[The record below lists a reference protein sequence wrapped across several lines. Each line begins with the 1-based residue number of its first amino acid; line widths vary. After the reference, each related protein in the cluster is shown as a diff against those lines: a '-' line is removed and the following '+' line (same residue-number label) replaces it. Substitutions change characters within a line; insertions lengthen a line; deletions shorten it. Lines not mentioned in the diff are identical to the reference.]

1 MAVTNYLDNAMNI
14 RYVVELSEEERNE
27 LTNLVSKGKASAR
40 MLKRANVLLMSD
52 RRKYQ
57 DKDISR
63 ALNVGTAT
71 IYRTK
76 KSFVEEGLT
85 QALNEGA
92 RPGMPRKLD
101 ANQEAL
107 LIALA
112 CSQPPEGLCRW
123 TLNLIADKFVSLSD
137 VEVVSTETIRRR
149 FKENDLKPWQ
159 KKMWCVGKMNA
170 DYVAQMEHVLDLY
183 ARPENPAEPVV
194 NFDEAMKQLVADIT
208 PSTAAKPGQ
217 AARMDYEYKR
227 VSVAN
232 IFMFFDRHR
241 GWRKAKA
248 TPNKKSE
255 DFAQCMKE
263 LVDEHYPD
271 AHKIH
276 VVMDNYST
284 HKPGSLYKAFKPE
297 EALRILNRLEFHYTP
312 KHASWLN
319 MVEIEIGNMNQQCLD
334 RRIPSWDKLQS
345 ELAAW
350 ETRQNEAG
358 ATIKW
363 MFNVDKAREKLTR
376 AYEQLNQS

>member
-1 MAVTNYLDNAMNI
+1 MNI
-14 RYVVELSEEERNE
+14 KYVVELNDKEINVLKE
-27 LTNLVSKGKASAR
+27 LVSTGKSSAR
-40 MLKRANVLLMSD
+40 QLKRAHILLMAD
-52 RRKYQ
+52 TRKYQ
-57 DKDISR
+57 DKYISE

-76 KSFVEEGLT
+76 KRFVEDGLSE
-85 QALNEGA
+85 ALNEGA

-112 CSQPPEGLCRW
+112 CSKPPEGLCRW
-123 TLNLIADKFVSLSD
+123 TLNLIADRFISLSD

-149 FKENDLKPWQ
+149 FKENALKPWQ

-170 DYVAQMEHVLDLY
+170 DYIAQMEHILDLY

-208 PSTAAKPGQ
+208 PTTAVKPGQ
-217 AARMDYEYKR
+217 SARMDYEYKR

-271 AHKIH
+271 TYKIH

-284 HKPGSLYKAFKPE
+284 HKPGSLYKAFKPA

-350 ETRQNEAG
+350 EKRKNDEG

>member
-1 MAVTNYLDNAMNI
+1 MNI
-14 RYVVELSEEERNE
+14 RYVVELSDKE
-27 LTNLVSKGKASAR
+27 TNILRELVSKGKSSAR
-40 MLKRANVLLMSD
+40 QLKRANILLMAD
-52 RRKYQ
+52 TRRYQ
-57 DKDISR
+57 DKDISE

-76 KSFVEEGLT
+76 KRFVEDGLSE
-85 QALNEGA
+85 ALNEGA

-112 CSQPPEGLCRW
+112 CSKPPEGLCRW
-123 TLNLIADKFVSLSD
+123 TLNLIADRFISLTD
-137 VEVVSTETIRRR
+137 MEVVSTETIRRR
-149 FKENDLKPWQ
+149 FKENSLKPWQ
-159 KKMWCVGKMNA
+159 QKMWCVGNMNA
-170 DYVAQMEHVLDLY
+170 DYVAQMEHIIDLY

-194 NFDEAMKQLVADIT
+194 NFDEAMKQLVADVT

-248 TPNKKSE
+248 TPNKKSK
-255 DFAQCMKE
+255 DFALCMKD
-263 LVDEHYPD
+263 LVDEHYRD
-271 AHKIH
+271 ADKIH

-284 HKPGSLYKAFKPE
+284 HKPGSLYKAFEPA

-319 MVEIEIGNMNQQCLD
+319 MVEIEIEIGNMNQQCLD

-345 ELAAW
+345 ELVAW
-350 ETRQNEAG
+350 EKRQNEAR

>member
-1 MAVTNYLDNAMNI
+1 MVITYTPDNAMNI
-14 RYVVELSEEERNE
+14 KYVVELSEEEKTQ
-27 LTNLVSKGKASAR
+27 LTELVSKGKSSAR
-40 MLKRANVLLMSD
+40 QLKRANILLMAD
-52 RRKYQ
+52 FRKHQ
-57 DKDISR
+57 DKKISD
-63 ALNVGTAT
+63 ALSVGTST
-71 IYRTK
+71 VYRTK
-76 KSFVEEGLT
+76 KRFVKYGLAE
-85 QALNEGA
+85 ALSEGA

-101 ANQEAL
+101 ANQDAL

-123 TLNLIADKFVSLSD
+123 TLTLLADKLVSLSD
-137 VEVVSTETIRRR
+137 VDTISTETIRRR

-159 KKMWCVGKMNA
+159 KKMWCVGKMDA

-183 ARPENPAEPVV
+183 ARPSDPMQPVV

-208 PSTAAKPGQ
+208 PSSQAKPGK
-217 AARMDYEYKR
+217 ASRVDYEYKR

-248 TPNKKSE
+248 TPTKKAE

-263 LVDEHYPD
+263 LVDEHYPEAD
-271 AHKIH
+271 KIH

-334 RRIPSWDKLQS
+334 RRIPTWDMLHS

-350 ETRQNEAG
+350 EKLRNEAG
-358 ATIKW
+358 ASIEW
-363 MFNVDKAREKLTR
+363 MFNVDAARKKLTR

>member
-1 MAVTNYLDNAMNI
+1 MAITNYPDNAMNI
-14 RYVVELSEEERNE
+14 RYVVELNEEERNQLNE
-27 LTNLVSKGKASAR
+27 LLSKGKTSAR
-40 MLKRANVLLMSD
+40 QLKRANILLMSD
-52 RRKYQ
+52 FRRYQ
-57 DKDISR
+57 DKDISE

-76 KSFVEEGLT
+76 KRFVEDGLT
-85 QALNEGA
+85 EALNEGA
-92 RPGMPRKLD
+92 RSGMPRKLD

-123 TLNLIADKFVSLSD
+123 TLNLIADKFISLSD

-149 FKENDLKPWQ
+149 FKENELKPWQ

-170 DYVAQMEHVLDLY
+170 DYVAQMEHILDLY
-183 ARPENPAEPVV
+183 ARPENPTQPVV
-194 NFDEAMKQLVADIT
+194 NFDEAMKQMVSDIT
-208 PSTAAKPGQ
+208 PSTPAKPGQ

-227 VSVAN
+227 VGVAN

-241 GWRKAKA
+241 GWRKAK
-248 TPNKKSE
+248 TTLNKKAC
-255 DFAQCMKE
+255 DFAQCMKD
-263 LVDEHYPD
+263 LVDDHYPD
-271 AHKIH
+271 AEKIH

-284 HKPGSLYKAFKPE
+284 HKVGSLYKAFKPE
-297 EALRILNRLEFHYTP
+297 EALRILRRLEFHYTP

-334 RRIPSWDKLQS
+334 RRISSWDKLQS
-345 ELAAW
+345 ELVAW
-350 ETRQNEAG
+350 ETRRNEAG
-358 ATIKW
+358 ASIKW
-363 MFNVDKAREKLTR
+363 MFNVDTAREKLTR